1 VIGQQIDS
9 RPGLLYRVDSPR
21 SLRHAATG
29 FTLPHLIIEYS
40 ANIEDRIALDALLDK
55 LHACALET
63 GVFPLGG
70 LRVRAHRADHYRIAD
85 KAADNGFVH
94 VTALIGHGRALDVQQ
109 RAGEQ
114 LFAVLTEHL
123 ASLYDRSPL
132 AISLNIQEFHP
143 VLNFKKNNLHEHV
156 KKRGGT
162 ARSSKPGAQQTSG
175 SKAQPKPGATV
186 QQ

>member
-1 VIGQQIDS
+1 M
-9 RPGLLYRVDSPR
+9 
-21 SLRHAATG
+21 
-29 FTLPHLIIEYS
+29 
-40 ANIEDRIALDALLDK
+40 ALDALLDK

-70 LRVRAHRADHYRIAD
+70 LRVRAHRADRYRIAD
-85 KAADNGFVH
+85 KAAENGFVH

-132 AISLNIQEFHP
+132 AISLNVQEFDP

-156 KKRGGT
+156 KKRG
-162 ARSSKPGAQQTSG
+162 AVRASKAAAQQKPTAA
-175 SKAQPKPGATV
+175 AQPKPGATV
-186 QQ
+186 QR